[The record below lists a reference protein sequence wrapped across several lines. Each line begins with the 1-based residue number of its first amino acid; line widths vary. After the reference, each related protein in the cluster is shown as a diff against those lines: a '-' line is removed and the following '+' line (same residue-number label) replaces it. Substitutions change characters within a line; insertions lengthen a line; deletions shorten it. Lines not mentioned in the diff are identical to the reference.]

1 MILIFPLPPPLPSS
15 PLPSP
20 QHFFQLIRFHLVL
33 HKPDTAVVN
42 VAGSLHPEAE
52 NIIAFD
58 RISLANAFTKQT
70 NKHEKIVNPYNLN
83 YCLRLMSDA
92 PEEEKINS
100 ES

>member
-1 MILIFPLPPPLPSS
+1 M
-15 PLPSP
+15 
-20 QHFFQLIRFHLVL
+20 L